1 MKRFVRFLP
10 RRRSIGTSGQRAFT
24 LIELL
29 VVIAIIAILAGML
42 LPALSKAKAKAQT
55 TKCFSNQKQLGLASH
70 LYSMDFEEQVPG
82 DQFGA
87 GILFANLL
95 APYVGGKQY
104 TGGAALDQT
113 LLDSYFK
120 SSALFQCPS
129 LNPKTAIK
137 SLHYV
142 VNSIDFTVYQR
153 TKTYT
158 DAYYHKLNSITTPS
172 ATVYITEMN
181 PSCADMKSGGYAH
194 WNIVQPQHTTFG
206 PTGAANA
213 ISSSRMISFQ
223 DKRHNGVTCL
233 VFFDGHTEVRKL
245 TPRTLPFNVF
255 NPYAP

>member
-1 MKRFVRFLP
+1 MNTPTHFPGRLGLQPDTTLV
-10 RRRSIGTSGQRAFT
+10 RAFT

-55 TKCFSNQKQLGLASH
+55 TKCFSNLKQLGLASH
-70 LYSMDFEEQVPG
+70 LYSMEFEDQVPG

-87 GILFANLL
+87 GVLFANLL

-113 LLDSYFK
+113 LLDNYFK

-142 VNSIDFTVYQR
+142 VNSIDFTVFQR
-153 TKTYT
+153 SKTYT
-158 DAYYHKLNSITTPS
+158 DAYYHKLNSVTTPS
-172 ATVYITEMN
+172 ATVYITEIIGF
-181 PSCADMKSGGYAH
+181 PQADDFTLKSAELGRIPH
-194 WNIVQPQHTTFG
+194 LR
-206 PTGAANA
+206 
-213 ISSSRMISFQ
+213 SKM
-223 DKRHNGVTCL
+223 
-233 VFFDGHTEVRKL
+233 
-245 TPRTLPFNVF
+245 TLRI
-255 NPYAP
+255 